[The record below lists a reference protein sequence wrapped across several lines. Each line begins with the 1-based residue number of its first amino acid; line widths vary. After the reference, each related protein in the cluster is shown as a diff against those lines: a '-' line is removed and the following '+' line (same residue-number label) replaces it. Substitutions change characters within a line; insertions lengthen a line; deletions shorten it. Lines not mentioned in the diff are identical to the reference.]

1 MSHFYSILTFYFA
14 PFRHWVKVPCF
25 YFCKW
30 TRSPFIVVL
39 RVIFCEHVLDQ
50 RCVCVTLRC
59 DHSARVC
66 GTRTDGRRWSLA
78 SLPSSG
84 YGTNTPSSTISVS
97 ITDSD
102 WMCTISR
109 TMSWPF
115 AFYLLFTTFREKGN
129 DFFSFHVE
137 YMCFI
142 SSHPVHHRRS
152 CTSCP
157 SSPPPMN
164 CTSSPSTS
172 ALKASPGMNAAGPQP
187 CDRAHAVSGTASA
200 PPTTISIACLARHSD
215 SDIGAISLSALDDL
229 PPASTTRLLWWITS
243 TRSGFRR

>member
-1 MSHFYSILTFYFA
+1 MLYSANMKIKHILRFQRQLL
-14 PFRHWVKVPCF
+14 PICPWSKV
-25 YFCKW
+25 
-30 TRSPFIVVL
+30 SVS
-39 RVIFCEHVLDQ
+39 
-50 RCVCVTLRC
+50 VTLRC
-59 DHSARVC
+59 DHSAYVC
-66 GTRTDGRRWSLA
+66 CTRTDGRRWSLA

-97 ITDSD
+97 IMDSD
-102 WMCTISR
+102 WVCIIPR

-115 AFYLLFTTFREKGN
+115 VFYLLFTTLREKGN

-157 SSPPPMN
+157 SSLHPMN

-187 CDRAHAVSGTASA
+187 CDRAHAVSGTGSA
-200 PPTTISIACLARHSD
+200 PRSTISITWLAHRSD
-215 SDIGAISLSALDDL
+215 SDIGAIPFQPWTISLLLRPRDYYDES
-229 PPASTTRLLWWITS
+229 RLQGAVS
-243 TRSGFRR
+243 